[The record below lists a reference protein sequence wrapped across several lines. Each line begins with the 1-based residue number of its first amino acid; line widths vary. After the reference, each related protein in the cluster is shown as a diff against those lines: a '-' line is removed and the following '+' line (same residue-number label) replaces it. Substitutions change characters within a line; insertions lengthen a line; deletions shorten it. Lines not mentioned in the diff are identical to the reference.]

1 MNKLDITRLLREKQ
15 IIKIGK
21 LNKNVINILEL
32 QCKDKNI
39 KIGYDRISHCNKHKP
54 DFENEQSYNK
64 SMELL
69 PDIINNP
76 DYVGYNSNN
85 NSIEYIKRIDDVT
98 LVAVRFK
105 ERGDL
110 FLRSVYPITE
120 SKLQNGIELNKYKK
134 YK

>member
-1 MNKLDITRLLREKQ
+1 MHKLDVTKLLQEKN

-21 LNKNVINILEL
+21 LNQSVKDILQL

-39 KIGYDRISHCNKHKP
+39 KIGYDRISHCDKHKN
-54 DFENEQSYNK
+54 DFKSEQSYNK

-69 PDIINNP
+69 PEIINNP
-76 DYVGYNSNN
+76 NYVGYNPNN
-85 NSIEYIKRIDDVT
+85 NSIEYIKRIDELT

-105 ERGDL
+105 DKGDL
-110 FLRSVYPITE
+110 FLRSVYPISE
-120 SKLQNGIELNKYKK
+120 GKLKNGIELNRYKK